1 MKKTSTIIFIV
12 GLVCSLAL
20 AQDEDAAPPLG
31 SNFLSDQSASAN
43 SREEQ
48 TYKDGTNSLKDGQWQ
63 HAIEKFS
70 EVATMKG
77 RRADAALYWKAYALN
92 KAARRNEAETTI
104 TELRHDFPRS
114 EWLKDAG
121 ALELQIKQVRGQTV
135 DPGRENDEDLKLLAI
150 NSLMNS
156 DPERAIP
163 LLQGVLSNP
172 NASTNLKERALFVLA
187 QSDSSQAGQMIGAIA
202 RSQSGPDLQVR
213 AIRYLGISGD
223 RYSKLL
229 QEIYA
234 GSSDVK
240 VKKAVLQAY
249 MTSGAKEPVLAA
261 ARGEKDPELRRAA
274 IHQLGAMG
282 ARKELEELYGSTSSI
297 DDKEAILQAFGMAG
311 DSDQLIHVATTEG
324 DGKIR
329 ERAIRD
335 LGPFGGE
342 KARPALVQIYSNEK
356 DPELRRAAIRS
367 MFILGDATDL
377 IALARTETDP
387 DMKRQLVEQLSLMRN
402 KEARD
407 YMLEI
412 LNK

>member
-1 MKKTSTIIFIV
+1 MKVKVLSAILLTSTLAFASWQLF
-12 GLVCSLAL
+12 GEPLQPLSAANGAGAASDDASLYADGTR
-20 AQDEDAAPPLG
+20 AINEGRWPDAAGLFDRVAKMHG
-31 SNFLSDQSASAN
+31 
-43 SREEQ
+43 E
-48 TYKDGTNSLKDGQWQ
+48 
-63 HAIEKFS
+63 HAE
-70 EVATMKG
+70 G
-77 RRADAALYWKAYALN
+77 ALYWKAYAEAKEGQSANALN
-92 KAARRNEAETTI
+92 TCG
-104 TELRHDFPRS
+104 ELRKNYAKSR
-114 EWLKDAG
+114 WLDECG
-121 ALELQIKQVRGQTV
+121 ALEIEIRGKSGHPVSPQAEP
-135 DPGRENDEDLKLLAI
+135 DENLKLLAL
-150 NSLMNS
+150 NALMQQDQS
-156 DPERAIP
+156 QAVPIIEKI
-163 LLQGVLSNP
+163 LSGNQ
-172 NASTNLKERALFVLA
+172 SEELKSRALFVLA

-342 KARPALVQIYSNEK
+342 KAGAALVQIYSNEK

>member
-240 VKKAVLQAY
+240 VKEAVLQAY

-261 ARGEKDPELRRAA
+261 ARGEKDPELHRAA

-311 DSDQLIHVATTEG
+311 DSDQLIHVATTGG

-387 DMKRQLVEQLSLMRN
+387 DMKRQLVEQLSLMGN